1 MGGSVES
8 EGRVEICYN
17 NQWGTVCDDAFDSSE
32 AAVVCRQLGYFPFG
46 KHNIVLLRIEYF
58 LAMYHDVL
66 ELYRINGGHASY
78 TRAKVLT
85 AKSRET
91 RYG

>member
-1 MGGSVES
+1 VGGSVES

-17 NQWGTVCDDAFDSSE
+17 NQWGTVCDDSFGSSE

-46 KHNIVLLRIEYF
+46 KHNIVQLRIEYF

-85 AKSRET
+85 AKIRET